1 MQKIKK
7 TILRERMLEQLGHEN
22 VTVFKG
28 LKKELPGVTDEAIQ
42 SMTATIMIACD
53 KGCTYVQA
61 DFDYP
66 AETTPDAPA
75 KQTPAT
81 EIKTNGQ
88 APSGKTPEQIAQ
100 DVKERGGDQ
109 ASPEQKAE
117 LERLAKLHGTAPVE
131 YPNEKGKA
139 LEKAAGV
146 EPYDKAAKRWD
157 ACTCGNTDINK
168 TSGAGRQYQACSK
181 CKLFLNSDGLI
192 KPFPRDSGQRRVDGK
207 VN

>member
-22 VTVFKG
+22 VAVFKG
-28 LKKELPGVTDEAIQ
+28 LKKELPGVPDEAIQ

-117 LERLAKLHGTAPVE
+117 LERLSKLHGTAPVE
-131 YPNEKGKA
+131 FPNEKGKA
-139 LEKAAGV
+139 LEEAAKP
-146 EPYDKAAKRWD
+146 EPFDKAIKKWVCCPSCNKENITHER
-157 ACTCGNTDINK
+157 TDGSHI
-168 TSGAGRQYQACSK
+168 TYQACFEPN
-181 CKLFLNSDGLI
+181 CRVFLNADGTI
-192 KPFPRDSGQRRVDGK
+192 KPMDRKKGERK
-207 VN
+207 

>member
-22 VTVFKG
+22 VAVFKR
-28 LKKELPGVTDEAIQ
+28 LKKELPNVPDETIQAI
-42 SMTATIMIACD
+42 TATIMISCD

-61 DFDYP
+61 DLDFP

-131 YPNEKGKA
+131 FPNEKGKA
-139 LEKAAGV
+139 LEEAAKP
-146 EPYDKAAKRWD
+146 EPFDKAIKKWVCCP
-157 ACTCGNTDINK
+157 ACGSEDINK
-168 TSGAGRQYQACSK
+168 VSGDGRQWQGCSK
-181 CKLFLNSDGLI
+181 DKIFLNADGTV
-192 KPFPRDSGQRRVDGK
+192 KPYKRDAGQKRI
-207 VN
+207 

>member
-22 VTVFKG
+22 VAVFKG
-28 LKKELPGVTDEAIQ
+28 LKKELPGVPDEAIQ

-61 DFDYP
+61 DFDHP

-81 EIKTNGQ
+81 ENKPNGQ

-109 ASPEQKAE
+109 ASPEQKAK
-117 LERLAKLHGTAPVE
+117 LDRLSKLHGSAPVE
-131 YPNEKGKA
+131 FPNEKGKA
-139 LEKAAGV
+139 LEEAAKP
-146 EPYDKAAKRWD
+146 EPFDKAIKKWVCCPSCNKENITHER
-157 ACTCGNTDINK
+157 TDGSHI
-168 TSGAGRQYQACSK
+168 TYQACFEPN
-181 CKLFLNSDGLI
+181 CRVFLNADGTI
-192 KPFPRDSGQRRVDGK
+192 KPMDRKKGERK
-207 VN
+207 